1 MRLILVFLLFFG
13 VSNTSFA
20 QLGGGEDEVYLKGDY
35 VAAKFNGGGIEKFH
49 EFINHEL
56 DFSKMVKAGNVVFT
70 FTIAE
75 TGEIK
80 NLRIV
85 EFPEIGM
92 ATEVI
97 RVIKLAPKW
106 EPAKRGTKP
115 ISVNV
120 RYPIVFSDTKK
131 EAYYVG
137 NIPKQTKPTD
147 AIIQQKV
154 SSNVGPTESAPEF
167 PGGSNGLKQFVKN
180 NFNYSNS
187 LNLKG
192 KVITSFVIDSEGNV
206 VDVVVSEDLGYGTKE
221 EAIRMIKSMPKWKPG
236 MQHGKAVRVKYS
248 LPITIGEKTN

>member
-1 MRLILVFLLFFG
+1 MRLILVFVLFFG
-13 VSNTSFA
+13 ISNASFA
-20 QLGGGEDEVYLKGDY
+20 QLGGAEDEVYLKGDY
-35 VAAKFNGGGIEKFH
+35 EAAKFNGGGIQKFH
-49 EFINHEL
+49 EFINREL
-56 DFSKMVKAGNVVFT
+56 DFSKMVKAGKVVFT

-115 ISVNV
+115 ISINV
-120 RYPIVFSDTKK
+120 RYPIVFSETKK
-131 EAYYVG
+131 EAFYVADT
-137 NIPKQTKPTD
+137 PKPNNVIAQG
-147 AIIQQKV
+147 Q
-154 SSNVGPTESAPEF
+154 SSNAVPAESAPEF
-167 PGGSNGLKQFVKN
+167 PGGNNGLKAFIKD

-192 KVITSFVIDSEGNV
+192 KVLASFVIDTEGNI

-221 EAIRMIKSMPKWKPG
+221 EALRMIKSMPKWKPG
-236 MQHGKAVRVKYS
+236 TQRGKSIKARYS
-248 LPITIGEKTN
+248 LIINIGAKTN